1 MMLTLLGEYAMT
13 LKKILFISAIV
24 AALTG
29 CYASKPKDAAVDVK
43 PVSALEGR
51 WEGIGNEPSWRIV
64 IEGQG
69 LEFTEPG
76 KYEDYKTTWEKTV
89 EGDNTVL
96 KAPNHNLEI
105 SFTKKACKDTMSGKP
120 FEYQVHVQWAQRTLK
135 GCGTVTL

>member
-1 MMLTLLGEYAMT
+1 MMLTLLGEYAMI
-13 LKKILFISAIV
+13 LKKTFIISVVLAV
-24 AALTG
+24 LTG
-29 CYASKPKDAAVDVK
+29 CYASKSKEAVIDAK
-43 PVSALEGR
+43 PVSSLEGR

-64 IEGQG
+64 IEGESI
-69 LEFTEPG
+69 EFTEPG
-76 KYEDYKTTWEKTV
+76 KYEGYKTVWEKTV
-89 EGDNTVL
+89 EGDNTIL